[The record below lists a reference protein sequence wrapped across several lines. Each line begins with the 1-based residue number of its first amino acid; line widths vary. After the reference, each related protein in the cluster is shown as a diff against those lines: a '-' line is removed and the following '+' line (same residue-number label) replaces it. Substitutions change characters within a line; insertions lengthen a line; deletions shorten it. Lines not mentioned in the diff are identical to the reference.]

1 MRAENSRVLGSG
13 RGFEREVQKYG
24 NNGWGCGHKEG
35 EMRRFP
41 LLVIALAAW
50 GMPSVRAVRADD
62 TAGAPPPAIRLVLSP
77 APGARAGP
85 LAPERLRAELAAEL
99 QRPIAV
105 GEDANGSSGADVLTI
120 TWDPDRHTLTVG
132 YQPAAGAPVTRTV
145 EVAGS
150 DAEVAAL
157 ALLLAG
163 NVARDQTAELLG
175 PPRRRAAAPAPEPAP
190 LAPPLPDRDV
200 ALVTIARGNVATDD
214 AAPAPLLNRLRIQS
228 VAWTATRSLFN
239 AAVRASDRLTYAQL
253 GLSAH
258 REAGRAMVG
267 PGLTVGVRIPLGR
280 IACDSDI
287 GVTYLNGVDELPTQ
301 TPSGYTNN
309 RIVTRGRSALVF
321 SPGFGIELF
330 AGFGYTLT
338 THLYGAPANELG
350 PELFG
355 GVQL

>member
-1 MRAENSRVLGSG
+1 MT
-13 RGFEREVQKYG
+13 
-24 NNGWGCGHKEG
+24 G
-35 EMRRFP
+35 EMRRSSLF
-41 LLVIALAAW
+41 VIALGAW
-50 GMPSVRAVRADD
+50 GMTSVRAVRADD
-62 TAGAPPPAIRLVLSP
+62 TAGAPPPAAPAIRLVLSP
-77 APGARAGP
+77 APAASAGP
-85 LAPERLRAELAAEL
+85 LAPERLRANLATEL

-105 GEDANGSSGADVLTI
+105 GDDANGSSGADVLTI
-120 TWDPDRHTLTVG
+120 AWDPDRHALTVG
-132 YQPAAGAPVTRTV
+132 YQPAVGARVTRTV
-145 EVAGS
+145 EVAGG

-163 NVARDQTAELLG
+163 NVARDQAAELLG
-175 PPRRRAAAPAPEPAP
+175 PPRRPAPEPAP
-190 LAPPLPDRDV
+190 LAPQPPDRDV
-200 ALVTIARGNVATDD
+200 ALATIARRNVVTDD
-214 AAPAPLLNRLRIQS
+214 AEAGPPLKRLRIRS

-239 AAVRASDRLTYAQL
+239 VALRVSDRLTYAQL
-253 GLSAH
+253 GFSAH
-258 REAGRAMVG
+258 REAGRAMIG

-301 TPSGYTNN
+301 THSGDTNN

-338 THLYGAPANELG
+338 THFYGAPATNKWG